1 MKQIATAAQPV
12 VGLIGLVMIT
22 LGLLFWSGSA
32 LSLVPLHMM
41 LGLLLVALLWMLAIM
56 GARAGVPAGLVVLG
70 VVWGFVVP
78 ILGLSQTA
86 LLPGDLHW
94 IVRATHLLVG
104 VVAIGLA
111 EGLAAS
117 IKRVSAARLGGAQ

>member
-1 MKQIATAAQPV
+1 MRRIATAAQPV

-22 LGLLFWSGSA
+22 LGLLFWSGRA
-32 LSLVPLHMM
+32 LSLVPLHML
-41 LGLLLVALLWMLAIM
+41 LGLLLVALLWTLAIM
-56 GARAGVPAGLVVLG
+56 GARVGVPAGLAVLG

-78 ILGLSQTA
+78 TLGLLQTG
-86 LLPGDLHW
+86 LLTGDLHW

-104 VVAIGLA
+104 LVAIGLA

-117 IKRVSAARLGGAQ
+117 IRRVSPARPGGIR

>member
-1 MKQIATAAQPV
+1 MKQIATAAQLV

-41 LGLLLVALLWMLAIM
+41 LGLLLVALLWTLAIM
-56 GARAGVPAGLVVLG
+56 GARAGVPAGLVVISI
-70 VVWGFVVP
+70 VWGFVVP
-78 ILGLSQTA
+78 MLGLFQTA
-86 LLPGDLHW
+86 LLTGDLHW
-94 IVRATHLLVG
+94 IVRVAHLLVG
-104 VVAIGLA
+104 LVAIGLA

>member
-22 LGLLFWSGSA
+22 LGLLFWSGNA
-32 LSLVPLHMM
+32 PSLVPLHML
-41 LGLLLVALLWMLAIM
+41 LGLLLVALLWTLAIM
-56 GARAGVPAGLVVLG
+56 GARAHVPAGLVVLG
-70 VVWGFVVP
+70 IVWGFVVP
-78 ILGLSQTA
+78 TLGLLQTG
-86 LLPGDLHW
+86 LLTGGLHW

-104 VVAIGLA
+104 LVAIGLA

-117 IKRVSAARLGGAQ
+117 IKRVSAARLGGIR